1 MTEKQLDKYS
11 ADNIMRYRTAVAAID
26 NLVKQGLLSAKDK
39 AKMCSILNKKYSINS
54 CSIFA
59 A

>member
-11 ADNIMRYRTAVAAID
+11 ADNIMRYKTAVAAID
-26 NLVKQGLLSAKDK
+26 NLVKHGLLSAKDK
-39 AKMCSILNKKYSINS
+39 VEMYSILNKKYNINS

>member
-11 ADNIMRYRTAVAAID
+11 AENIMRYKTSVAAID
-26 NLVKQGLLSAKDK
+26 NLVKQGLLSTKDK
-39 AKMCSILNKKYSINS
+39 AEMCSILNNKYSINS

>member
-1 MTEKQLDKYS
+1 MTEKQADKYS

-39 AKMCSILNKKYSINS
+39 AEMCSILNNKYSINS

>member
-1 MTEKQLDKYS
+1 MKANPPDKYS
-11 ADNIMRYRTAVAAID
+11 ADNIMRYRTAVATVD
-26 NLVKQGLLSAKDK
+26 SLVKQGLLSAKDK
-39 AKMCSILNKKYSINS
+39 TEMCSILNNKYSINS

>member
-26 NLVKQGLLSAKDK
+26 NLVKHGLLSAKDK
-39 AKMCSILNKKYSINS
+39 AEMYSILNKKYNINS